1 MIRYRIE
8 LPQPAS
14 HQFHITLTVP
24 QPAEAQVLSLPV
36 WIPGSYLVRE
46 FARHLHSLQAEQG
59 GQPCEIVWRD
69 KASWTV
75 HCRGRGAL
83 TLRYQAH
90 ALDPSVRAAWLDAQ
104 RGFFNASSL
113 CLRVHGREAE
123 AHALQLGPLP
133 RGWQVATAMRP
144 AAGQG
149 ESPRRFEAAD
159 YDELLDHPFELG
171 PFWSGGFRAQGV
183 PHRFVVSGAP
193 PGFDGERLLAMTQQI
208 CEAQIAFWHA
218 ETDARGR
225 RRVKKPPFEHYVFML
240 HASDEGYGGLEHRA
254 STALAC
260 GRRDLPRRALVDVEG
275 APGAGGPSEGLTQ
288 LLGLISHEYFHT
300 WNVKRL
306 KPAPYVAYD
315 YAREQPTELLWFFE
329 GFTSYYDD
337 LFLVRAGLIDEA
349 SYLKG
354 LARTIN
360 QVLATPGRQISS
372 VAQASLDAWIKYYRP
387 DENTVN
393 ATVSYYTKGALVA
406 LALDLTL
413 RREGRGTLDTLM
425 RRLWVAT
432 GCGTADPGREGALD
446 EALLRREL
454 AAVAGRSMDAEL
466 DAWVHGRGELPLP
479 SLLGSV
485 GLGWSEDAPT
495 PAQRLGARL
504 SESGGQLKL
513 ASVLRGGAA
522 AAAGLAPGDELLA
535 VDGWR
540 LGKAE
545 DLALYGAFHGP
556 RRLLAARDRRLLE
569 LQLDASGPVQSSV
582 KLSPRTDAPDEARA
596 RREAWLGGGDRPR

>member
-8 LPQPAS
+8 LPEPAS

-24 QPAEAQVLSLPV
+24 QPDEAQVLSLPV

-83 TLRYQAH
+83 TLRYRAH

-113 CLRVHGREAE
+113 CLRVHGRERE
-123 AHALQLGPLP
+123 PQALQLGALP
-133 RGWQVATAMRP
+133 RGWQVATAMD
-144 AAGQG
+144 AAPGQG
-149 ESPRRFEAAD
+149 AAPRRFLAAD

-171 PFWSGGFRAQGV
+171 PFWSGSFSAHGV

-193 PGFDGERLLAMTQQI
+193 PSFDGDRLLAQTQQI
-208 CEAQIAFWHA
+208 CEAQIAFWHG

-225 RRVKKPPFEHYVFML
+225 RRVRKPPFSQYVFML

-254 STALAC
+254 STALASV
-260 GRRDLPRRALVDVEG
+260 RRDLPRRPLADVEG
-275 APGAGGPSEGLTQ
+275 APGAGGPGEGQIQ
-288 LLGLISHEYFHT
+288 LLGLISHEYFHA

-306 KPAPYVAYD
+306 KPAPFVAYD
-315 YAREQPTELLWFFE
+315 YSREQPTELLWFFE

-360 QVLATPGRQISS
+360 QVLASPGRQLSS

-413 RREGRGTLDTLM
+413 RREGRGSLDQLM
-425 RRLWVAT
+425 RRLWAAT
-432 GCGTADPGREGALD
+432 GCGTADPAREGALD

-454 AAVAGRSMDAEL
+454 AAVAGRPMDAEL

-479 SLLGSV
+479 GLLGSV
-485 GLGWSEDAPT
+485 GLGWSEEAPT
-495 PAQRLGARL
+495 PAQRLGARFG
-504 SESGGQLKL
+504 ETGGVLKL

-535 VDGWR
+535 LDGWR
-540 LGKAE
+540 LAKAE

-569 LQLDASGPVQSSV
+569 LTLDASGPVQSSV
-582 KLSPRTDAPDEARA
+582 KLSPRSEAPDEARA
-596 RREAWLGGGDRPR
+596 RRQAWLGGDGLR